1 MFLPWAVG
9 EMERLEEMGEWD
21 QQWGKGGR
29 ESERKRRRDEWEEE
43 GWGVWEMEEGD
54 GTLHCG
60 NYTKCDPIPIL
71 NSESRAATSVG
82 ERDERENGNVEMEG
96 NDDVGAMEGHGESNG
111 SIEDVRGGTPGEAP
125 RGESTP
131 MDGGGGGGKIQMGSL
146 ISGCPPPGR
155 RPLKGKRRGGR
166 GVKAKEDGVLALY
179 MSRWLA
185 TKHRDQG
192 LQLEDSSGTT
202 DTGS

>member
-9 EMERLEEMGEWD
+9 EIERLEGMGEWD
-21 QQWGKGGR
+21 QRWGR
-29 ESERKRRRDEWEEE
+29 EDRETERKRRRDEWEEE

-54 GTLHCG
+54 GTLHYG
-60 NYTKCDPIPIL
+60 NYTKCEPIPIL

-82 ERDERENGNVEMEG
+82 EENERENGKGEVDVRDEMGVLEGNGETNVEM
-96 NDDVGAMEGHGESNG
+96 
-111 SIEDVRGGTPGEAP
+111 EDVRGGTPGEAP

-131 MDGGGGGGKIQMGSL
+131 VDGGGGGGKIQMGSL

-166 GVKAKEDGVLALY
+166 GVKAKEEGVLALY

-192 LQLEDSSGTT
+192 LQLEDSGGTT

>member
-1 MFLPWAVG
+1 MNG
-9 EMERLEEMGEWD
+9 
-21 QQWGKGGR
+21 
-29 ESERKRRRDEWEEE
+29 KRRD
-43 GWGVWEMEEGD
+43 GGWEMEGD

-60 NYTKCDPIPIL
+60 NYTRCDPIPI
-71 NSESRAATSVG
+71 SESRAATSVG

-96 NDDVGAMEGHGESNG
+96 NDDVGAMEGNGESNG
-111 SIEDVRGGTPGEAP
+111 NIEDVRGGTPGEAP

-155 RPLKGKRRGGR
+155 RPLKGKRRRVR
-166 GVKAKEDGVLALY
+166 GAKAKENGMLAQY

-185 TKHRDQG
+185 TKCKDQEMK
-192 LQLEDSSGTT
+192 LEERSGTRD